1 MLKID
6 FKIESFPR
14 LNTYT
19 SLSIYNVFRMTMNHN
34 IITIIAV
41 AQDDL
46 EVLMAQ
52 MPRRH
57 VSMTTMEWDQEILES
72 PLGVLEPPPI
82 ITRYP
87 SFFVRG
93 LNVCSDLVFWNLQ
106 LTCEHVTYFNRTNNN
121 NSNNNSNEYCW
132 SKEGF

>member
-41 AQDDL
+41 AQDNL

-72 PLGVLEPPPI
+72 PPI

-93 LNVCSDLVFWNLQ
+93 LNVLFWN
-106 LTCEHVTYFNRTNNN
+106 EVNV
-121 NSNNNSNEYCW
+121 EV
-132 SKEGF
+132 